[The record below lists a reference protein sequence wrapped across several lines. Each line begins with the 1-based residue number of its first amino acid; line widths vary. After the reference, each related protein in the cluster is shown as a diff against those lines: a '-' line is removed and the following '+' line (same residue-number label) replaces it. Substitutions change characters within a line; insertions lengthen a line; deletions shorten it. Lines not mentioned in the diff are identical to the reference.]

1 MLSKRSS
8 SSISMRSRSVPGSAG
23 AWWRARHAA
32 LAALALLPAACSD
45 FAPGDGELDD
55 ASALLDAAE
64 ADLGEAAEALSLPFP
79 IEPLKSLTVTEVD
92 IVSQFSLKD
101 VLQQLVTQSGV
112 PGLTPLTLFQRFMD
126 TYRAA
131 PGLYPSVPHCD
142 SVAANPNDVFPPPQP
157 GDTPS
162 PGSINGWPVRCPRT
176 IGQDSGIDPFSTTAG
191 DNAYMAT
198 TLANRFDL
206 APPDG
211 AHCGEYR
218 IVFARKSGHP
228 DFSNARPDQT
238 FRRSFIIFEG
248 RLPNPSPSL
257 GRQGCRPIVDF
268 WLNQSSPSKSV
279 ATRAAELKSFYFN
292 GLPAS
297 GVGPVIH
304 IDNYGHTPGPN
315 NGQIRTNE
323 FLLFQEAFD
332 AWPLREFRLTHG
344 TSSSPS
350 LNVIPSFVKD
360 NPAAKLF
367 APGISGDSRV
377 TSFQSTVFPNLVER
391 LAAADDVNR
400 FAYPSALPDAMNAG
414 ESLMIPLQNN
424 YLNAIGSGTSTLRT
438 NIANKLIAMG
448 SDLSGTP
455 TNLSVDQ
462 IVGRA
467 QSLACAGCHEPVDA
481 TNSPS
486 SSLDV
491 GLSSAFPKTLV
502 FTHTSEKTAPVDE
515 NDPNGPR
522 RFILSE
528 AVLKTFL
535 PYREKVM
542 THFLLNNATLGFE
555 KPGAWTSTQALL
567 ATHTGRVKEGIASLE
582 VRTPSS
588 FNAIVSPNFSTSG
601 LTPVGNKIKL
611 SLFVSKQQ
619 PNPSWVGNLEVLISI
634 PSAGINNQWAGNVV
648 LNGLTRGVFN
658 EVTFSQQLPAA
669 TVAALNAAPSDVKLQ
684 FNFNVTANSGP
695 YYMDDI
701 RFEN

>member
-1 MLSKRSS
+1 
-8 SSISMRSRSVPGSAG
+8 MRSWSVSGSAG
-23 AWWRARHAA
+23 AWRRARHAA

-45 FAPGDGELDD
+45 FGPGDGDLDGSSELFDG
-55 ASALLDAAE
+55 AE
-64 ADLGEAAEALSLPFP
+64 VNLGEAAEELSLPFP
-79 IEPLKSLTVTEVD
+79 IERLKSLTVTEVD
-92 IVSQFSLKD
+92 IVSQFSLQE

-126 TYRAA
+126 SSREA
-131 PGLYPSVPHCD
+131 PGLFPSVPHCD
-142 SVAANPNDVFPPPQP
+142 DVAANPNDVFPAPQP
-157 GDTPS
+157 GDTPTT
-162 PGSINGWPVRCPRT
+162 GSINGWPVRCPRT
-176 IGQDSGIDPFSTTAG
+176 VGQESGSDPFSTTAG

-211 AHCGEYR
+211 ATCGEYR

-228 DFSNARPDQT
+228 DFDPARPDQT
-238 FRRSFIIFEG
+238 SRRNFIIFEG

-257 GRQGCRPIVDF
+257 GRRGCLPIVQF
-268 WLNQSSPSKSV
+268 WLNQSDPSKSV
-279 ATRAAELKSFYFN
+279 ATRATELKSFYFN
-292 GLPAS
+292 GLPSS

-332 AWPLREFRLTHG
+332 AWSLREFRLTHG

-360 NPAAKLF
+360 NPSAKLF

-377 TSFQSTVFPNLVER
+377 TSFQSTVLPNMVER
-391 LAAADDVNR
+391 LAAADDINR
-400 FAYPSALPDAMNAG
+400 FNYPSALPDSMNAG

-438 NIANKLIAMG
+438 NIANKLTALG
-448 SDLSGTP
+448 SDLSGTSG
-455 TNLSVDQ
+455 NLSVDQ

-491 GLSSAFPKTLV
+491 GLSASFPKTLV
-502 FTHTSEKTAPVDE
+502 FTHTSEKTEPVDPS
-515 NDPNGPR
+515 NVNGPQ
-522 RFILSE
+522 RFILSP
-528 AVLKTFL
+528 AVLDVFL
-535 PYREKVM
+535 PFREGVM
-542 THFLLNNATLGFE
+542 TDFLLNNTTLGFE
-555 KPGAWTSTQALL
+555 KPGAWTSTQAVL
-567 ATHTGRVKEGIASLE
+567 ATHTGRVTEGIASLE

-611 SLFVSKQQ
+611 DLFVSKQQ

-634 PSAGINNQWAGNVV
+634 PSAGINNQWVGNVV
-648 LNGLTRGVFN
+648 LNGLTRGAFN
-658 EVTFSQQLPAA
+658 NIAFPQLPAA
-669 TVAALNAAPSDVKLQ
+669 TVTALNAAPSDVKLQ

-695 YYMDDI
+695 YYMDNI

>member
-1 MLSKRSS
+1 
-8 SSISMRSRSVPGSAG
+8 MRSWSVSGSAG
-23 AWWRARHAA
+23 TWRRARHAA
-32 LAALALLPAACSD
+32 LAALALLPAACAD
-45 FAPGDGELDD
+45 FEPEDGDVDGSSELFD
-55 ASALLDAAE
+55 ATE
-64 ADLGEAAEALSLPFP
+64 VELGEAAEELSLPFP
-79 IEPLKSLTVTEVD
+79 IDPLKSLTVTEVD

-112 PGLTPLTLFQRFMD
+112 PGLTPLTLFRRFMD
-126 TYRAA
+126 TYREA
-131 PGLYPSVPHCD
+131 PGLFPSVAHCND
-142 SVAANPNDVFPPPQP
+142 VAANPNDVFPAPQP
-157 GDTPS
+157 GDTPTT
-162 PGSINGWPVRCPRT
+162 GSINGWPVRCPRT
-176 IGQDSGIDPFSTTAG
+176 VGQESASDPFSATAG

-228 DFSNARPDQT
+228 DFDSARPDQT
-238 FRRSFIIFEG
+238 SRRNFIIFEG
-248 RLPNPSPSL
+248 RLPNPTPSN
-257 GRQGCRPIVDF
+257 GREGCRPIVQF
-268 WLNQSSPSKSV
+268 WLNQSDPSKSV
-279 ATRAAELKSFYFN
+279 ATRAADLKSFYFN

-297 GVGPVIH
+297 NVGPVIH

-332 AWPLREFRLTHG
+332 AWSLREYRLTHG
-344 TSSSPS
+344 TSGSPS
-350 LNVIPSFVKD
+350 LNVVPSFVKD
-360 NPAAKLF
+360 NPSAKLF

-377 TSFQSTVFPNLVER
+377 TSFQSTVLPNMVER

-400 FAYPSALPDAMNAG
+400 FAYPSALPSSMNAG

-438 NIANKLIAMG
+438 NIANKLTAMG

-455 TNLSVDQ
+455 GNLSVDQ

-481 TNSPS
+481 SNSPN
-486 SSLDV
+486 SSLNV
-491 GLSSAFPKTLV
+491 GLSDPFPKTLV
-502 FTHTSEKTAPVDE
+502 FTHTSEKTEPV
-515 NDPNGPR
+515 NPNNVNGPR
-522 RFILSE
+522 RFILST
-528 AVLKTFL
+528 AVLDVFL
-535 PYREKVM
+535 PFRKRVM
-542 THFLLNNATLGFE
+542 TDFLLNNATLGFE
-555 KPGAWTSTQALL
+555 KAGAWTSSQALL
-567 ATHTGRVKEGIASLE
+567 ATHTGRVQEGIASLE

-588 FNAIVSPNFSTSG
+588 FNAIVSPNFSTAG

-611 SLFVSKQQ
+611 DLFVSKQQ

-634 PSAGINNQWAGNVV
+634 PSAGINNQWVGNVV

-658 EVTFSQQLPAA
+658 TVQFPQLQAA
-669 TVAALNAAPSDVKLQ
+669 TLTALNAAPSDVKLQ

-695 YYMDDI
+695 YYMDNI

>member
-1 MLSKRSS
+1 M
-8 SSISMRSRSVPGSAG
+8 SVSGSAG
-23 AWWRARHAA
+23 TWRRARHAA
-32 LAALALLPAACSD
+32 LAALALLPAACAD
-45 FAPGDGELDD
+45 FEPADGDVDGSSELFD
-55 ASALLDAAE
+55 ATE
-64 ADLGEAAEALSLPFP
+64 VELGEAAEELSLPFA
-79 IEPLKSLTVTEVD
+79 IDPLKSLTVTEVD

-112 PGLTPLTLFQRFMD
+112 PGLTPLTLFRRFMD
-126 TYRAA
+126 TYREA
-131 PGLYPSVPHCD
+131 PGLFSSVPHCD
-142 SVAANPNDVFPPPQP
+142 DTAANPNDVFPPPQP
-157 GDTPS
+157 GETPTT
-162 PGSINGWPVRCPRT
+162 GSINGWPVRCPRT
-176 IGQDSGIDPFSTTAG
+176 VGQESASDPFSTTAG

-228 DFSNARPDQT
+228 DFDAARPDQT
-238 FRRSFIIFEG
+238 SRRNFIIFEG
-248 RLPNPSPSL
+248 RLPNPTPSL
-257 GRQGCRPIVDF
+257 GRQGCRPIVEF
-268 WLNQSSPSKSV
+268 WLNQSTPSKTV

-332 AWPLREFRLTHG
+332 AWSLREYRLTHG
-344 TSSSPS
+344 TSGSPS

-360 NPAAKLF
+360 NPSAKLF

-377 TSFQSTVFPNLVER
+377 TSFQGTVLPDMVER

-400 FAYPSALPDAMNAG
+400 FAYPSALPDSMNAG

-438 NIANKLIAMG
+438 NIANKLTAMG
-448 SDLSGTP
+448 SNLSGTAG
-455 TNLSVDQ
+455 NLSVDQ

-486 SSLDV
+486 STLDV
-491 GLSSAFPKTLV
+491 GLSAPFPTTLV
-502 FTHTSEKTAPVDE
+502 FTHTSEKTEPVDPS
-515 NDPNGPR
+515 NVNGPR
-522 RFILSE
+522 RFILST
-528 AVLKTFL
+528 AVLDVFL
-535 PYREKVM
+535 PFREKVM
-542 THFLLNNATLGFE
+542 TDFLLNNATLGFE
-555 KPGAWTSTQALL
+555 KPGAWTSPQALL

-582 VRTPSS
+582 VRTPSA
-588 FNAIVSPNFSTSG
+588 FNEIVSSNFSTSG

-611 SLFVSKQQ
+611 DLFVSKQQ

-634 PSAGINNQWAGNVV
+634 PSAGIHNQWAGNVV
-648 LNGLTRGVFN
+648 LNGLTRGAFN
-658 EVTFSQQLPAA
+658 PVQFSQLPAA
-669 TVAALNAAPSDVKLQ
+669 TLTALNAAPSDVKLQ

-695 YYMDDI
+695 YYMDNI

>member
-1 MLSKRSS
+1 MRFTRSRW
-8 SSISMRSRSVPGSAG
+8 SISVRSWYAAGSAG
-23 AWWRARHAA
+23 AWQRARRAA
-32 LAALALLPAACSD
+32 LVAVALLPAACSD
-45 FAPGDGELDD
+45 LAPEVGDLDG
-55 ASALLDAAE
+55 SSELLDASE
-64 ADLGEAAEALSLPFP
+64 VEIGEAAEALALPFP
-79 IEPLKSLTVTEVD
+79 IDRRKSLTVTDVD
-92 IVSQFSLKD
+92 IVSQFSLEE

-126 TYRAA
+126 THREA
-131 PGLYPSVPHCD
+131 PGLFPSVPHCND
-142 SVAANPNDVFPPPQP
+142 VAADPSDVFPPPQP
-157 GDTPS
+157 GETPTT
-162 PGSINGWPVRCPRT
+162 GSINGWPVRCPRT
-176 IGQDSGIDPFSTTAG
+176 VGQESASDPFSPSAG

-211 AHCGEYR
+211 SHCGEYR

-228 DFSNARPDQT
+228 DFDPARPDQT
-238 FRRSFIIFEG
+238 SRRNFIIFEG
-248 RLPNPSPSL
+248 RLPNPNPSL
-257 GRQGCRPIVDF
+257 GRQGCRPIVEF
-268 WLNQSSPSKSV
+268 WLNQSDPSKTV
-279 ATRAAELKSFYFN
+279 ATRAAELKSFYFD

-332 AWPLREFRLTHG
+332 AWSLREFKLKHG
-344 TSSSPS
+344 TSSNPS
-350 LNVIPSFVKD
+350 LDIIPSFVND

-367 APGISGDSRV
+367 APGVSSDPRV
-377 TSFQSTVFPNLVER
+377 ADFQSTVFPDVVER

-400 FAYPSALPDAMNAG
+400 FAYPSALPSAMNAG

-424 YLNAIGSGTSTLRT
+424 YLNAIGSGPSTLRT

-455 TNLSVDQ
+455 GNLSVDQ

-467 QSLACAGCHEPVDA
+467 QSLACAGCHEPVDG
-481 TNSPS
+481 TNGIN

-491 GLSSAFPKTLV
+491 GLSSPFPKTLV
-502 FTHTSEKTAPVDE
+502 FTHTSEKTEPIDP
-515 NDPNGPR
+515 NDVNGPR
-522 RFILSE
+522 RFLLSP
-528 AVLKTFL
+528 AVLNVFL
-535 PYREKVM
+535 PFREKVM
-542 THFLLNNATLGFE
+542 ADFLLNNAILGFE
-555 KPGAWTSTQALL
+555 EPGAWTSPQAQL
-567 ATHTGRVKEGIASLE
+567 ATHTGRVTEGIASLE

-588 FNAIVSPNFSTSG
+588 FNAIVSPSFSTAG

-611 SLFVSKQQ
+611 DLFVSQQQ

-634 PSAGINNQWAGNVV
+634 PSAGIHNQWVGNVV
-648 LNGLTRGVFN
+648 LNGLPRGELSTVSFP
-658 EVTFSQQLPAA
+658 QLPAA
-669 TVAALNAAPSDVKLQ
+669 TLTALNAAPSDVKLQ
-684 FNFNVTANSGP
+684 FNFNVTPNSGP
-695 YYMDDI
+695 YYMDNV